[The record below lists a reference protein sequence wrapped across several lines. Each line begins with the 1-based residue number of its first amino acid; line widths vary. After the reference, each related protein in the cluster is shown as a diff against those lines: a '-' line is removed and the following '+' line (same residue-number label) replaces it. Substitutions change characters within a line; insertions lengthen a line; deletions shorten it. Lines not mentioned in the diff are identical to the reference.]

1 MSKEFY
7 KNAKAYD
14 IAFQDREFDTECD
27 FLEWCLEK
35 HGKVKKSKLK
45 DKSFL
50 ELACGPARHA
60 REMNRRRWKS
70 YALDLS
76 KEMVEFAESEAD
88 AEDLKITGI
97 VGDMSKYKLKDK
109 VLLTSTLMESI
120 SHLVTNE
127 QMISHFKSVAKNL
140 VSGGIYVIEAS
151 HPQFFFPDEEANTWT
166 SKEGDTKVQITF
178 GVPTDKYNTVTQ
190 QWQTTTKMKIEEGKN
205 PAREIETKSA
215 LRWYLAQE
223 LKALID
229 LSGAFDK
236 YWFYGSLYY
245 MPPKKLDESE
255 ESDSMV
261 IVLRAK

>member
-7 KNAKAYD
+7 QNAKAYD

-27 FLEWCLEK
+27 FLEWCLEN
-35 HGKVKKSKLK
+35 HGKVKKSDLK
-45 DKSFL
+45 TKSFL

-60 REMNRRRWKS
+60 REMNSRGWKS

-76 KEMVEFAESEAD
+76 EEMVEFAESEAK
-88 AEDLKITGI
+88 AEGSKISGI
-97 VGDMSKYKLKDK
+97 VGDMSNYKLRNK

-151 HPQFFFPDEEANTWT
+151 HPQFFFPDEEANTWE
-166 SKEGDTKVQITF
+166 SQEGDTKVEITF
-178 GVPTDKYNTVTQ
+178 GVPSDSYNTVTQ
-190 QWQTTTKMKIEEGKN
+190 QWQTTTRMKIKEGKKA
-205 PAREIETKSA
+205 ARFVETKSP

-223 LKALID
+223 LKALIE
-229 LSGAFDK
+229 LSGIFDK

-245 MPPKKLDESE
+245 LPPKELDESE

-261 IVLRAK
+261 VVLRAK